1 MRFFVTGTDTGV
13 GKTLLTASL
22 LHYLRQAGVNALA
35 MKPFCSG
42 GTGDVDLLQQI
53 QGAEHPAEEI
63 NPFYFPEPVAP
74 YVAARW
80 QRRRIGMDS
89 VLLAVRRLARQTD
102 CLLIEGAGGLLVPL
116 GRRFTAADLIA
127 ELRCEVIVVGP
138 NKLGIINHVMLT
150 VEALKRRGVGPP
162 KVVLMAQKATD
173 ASASSNAETLA
184 GILDPVEIFSVP
196 FLGPKAAQ
204 DTLALFIREKHRRVI
219 DKKII
224 KFPALQQFAQ

>member
-1 MRFFVTGTDTGV
+1 MSRIIFVTGTDTGV

-89 VLLAVRRLARQTD
+89 VLLAVRRLARQT
-102 CLLIEGAGGLLVPL
+102 C
-116 GRRFTAADLIA
+116 
-127 ELRCEVIVVGP
+127 
-138 NKLGIINHVMLT
+138 
-150 VEALKRRGVGPP
+150 
-162 KVVLMAQKATD
+162 
-173 ASASSNAETLA
+173 
-184 GILDPVEIFSVP
+184 
-196 FLGPKAAQ
+196 
-204 DTLALFIREKHRRVI
+204 
-219 DKKII
+219 
-224 KFPALQQFAQ
+224 